1 MENLEDFI
9 EEASA
14 HFIDFQQYAEKA
26 NKGNKSAGV
35 RARKA
40 SLELEKMFKEYRKQS
55 LGALKK

>member
-1 MENLEDFI
+1 MENFSDFI

-26 NKGNKSAGV
+26 NNGNKSAGI

-40 SLELEKMFKEYRKQS
+40 SLELEKMLKEYRKVS
-55 LGALKK
+55 LEMAKK